1 MDRMSYDNI
10 TAILISFKNF
20 ENAMNDP
27 NFVANI
33 DNKVGLLPE
42 KIDCYDIGKA

>member
-1 MDRMSYDNI
+1 MSYDNI
-10 TAILISFKNF
+10 TALLIAFRNF

-33 DNKVGLLPE
+33 PNKVALLRE
-42 KIDCYDIGKA
+42 NVDCYEIGKM